1 MSIELLITATLTMIT
16 PPRVPAVRCFSFGTA
31 AAEVTTA
38 ALAGQEGARLVELQ
52 LPLPAD
58 EPPVDIIGPC
68 EELAWVHVA
77 STFKECAAAKR
88 HGAVTIWLN
97 EQAAAAEG
105 NLESTGFLGAAII
118 NDFADALCAG
128 PGALRDAVQEAQLAA
143 AAKAAEE
150 EARAEREHYADLADE
165 AAMLSPR
172 WDAKAALPT
181 LNGEEATSI
190 FAMPADDDGNGLD
203 LFSGGA
209 QRWVAS
215 GGEAQTPPPATPP
228 PPPPSGAA
236 AQQQKFCTECGAKL
250 PQSAK
255 FCSACGSPQE

>member
-1 MSIELLITATLTMIT
+1 MATKKKDAKRPELPKKKAVLIEDIT
-16 PPRVPAVRCFSFGTA
+16 PDILLDLTPEQLKEQQKLVKELEAQVKDFEGDRESSMKKMKA
-31 AAEVTTA
+31 AIAQAE
-38 ALAGQEGARLVELQ
+38 
-52 LPLPAD
+52 
-58 EPPVDIIGPC
+58 
-68 EELAWVHVA
+68 
-77 STFKECAAAKR
+77 KECAAAKR

-128 PGALRDAVQEAQLAA
+128 PGALRDAIQEAQLAA

-181 LNGEEATSI
+181 RNGEEATSI